1 MSYPTLSEQIG
12 KLEILQK
19 EVQKLR
25 AIPIG
30 LLQTGVTRKSDA
42 SNPSAADALKAVRQ
56 IAQDGLSDGIQA
68 ALQQAKQSLEL
79 DGSDLNWTRRQ
90 EKRKT
95 RWERQLWCLSAD
107 LVICISRHDEVPPAY
122 SRVEDRKKGTKSV
135 FPPLAEAPVE
145 MEGLPEWAREFN
157 RSHTHCKVRIRGQ
170 LLRVTL
176 PDVMTV
182 YMTFGASPDHGV
194 SVETIRVLGP
204 REARRGPYGQSQY
217 TVFKLVSQ
225 QLATVLE
232 AEQEFGCVKLQ
243 NLIALVASYSSLFIS
258 PCNVCGR
265 VIPAE
270 SHVPAVVRRW
280 EGGDWI
286 GEHVTCSAGSAIA

>member
-1 MSYPTLSEQIG
+1 
-12 KLEILQK
+12 
-19 EVQKLR
+19 
-25 AIPIG
+25 
-30 LLQTGVTRKSDA
+30 
-42 SNPSAADALKAVRQ
+42 
-56 IAQDGLSDGIQA
+56 
-68 ALQQAKQSLEL
+68 
-79 DGSDLNWTRRQ
+79 
-90 EKRKT
+90 
-95 RWERQLWCLSAD
+95 
-107 LVICISRHDEVPPAY
+107 
-122 SRVEDRKKGTKSV
+122 
-135 FPPLAEAPVE
+135 
-145 MEGLPEWAREFN
+145 
-157 RSHTHCKVRIRGQ
+157 
-170 LLRVTL
+170 
-176 PDVMTV
+176 MTV